1 MLHGRVLLA
10 PVVVTGASQAVCK
23 FRAGKVISFA
33 FKALGVFP
41 GLPAAWGVKPPDSL
55 RRPVCRV
62 RSVGMAT
69 PETGAMRIG

>member
-23 FRAGKVISFA
+23 FRAGKVMSFA

-55 RRPVCRV
+55 RRPVYRV
-62 RSVGMAT
+62 RSVSTAT
-69 PETGAMRIG
+69 PGTHAMRIG